1 MAPSQL
7 SEPEQQYLKSML
19 MLDPDQ
25 WASLGLSQR
34 KVFLQQAD
42 STSPQTDLPKASS
55 RTEPATESAEL
66 IALINACV
74 ESFWSEGS
82 EPWMKRLEQA
92 NFQKAPEL
100 KAVAE
105 RLQAWYPVRE
115 QVQELAGKMGGKS
128 LGAMLRDMA
137 TMSARGI
144 AELKNHISFQRPGW
158 FAGSLRSQAKLIKD
172 RYPGVYALDPAW
184 FEQWIGSQR

>member
-25 WASLGLSQR
+25 WASIGLSQR

-42 STSPQTDLPKASS
+42 STSPLTDLPKASS

-66 IALINACV
+66 VALINACV
-74 ESFWSEGS
+74 ESFWSEDS
-82 EPWMKRLEQA
+82 EPSIKRLELA

-115 QVQELAGKMGGKS
+115 QLQELASTMGNKS

-144 AELKNHISFQRPGW
+144 AELKNHVAYQRRRWFGTSF
-158 FAGSLRSQAKLIKD
+158 RSQAKLIKD

-184 FEQWIGSQR
+184 FEQWIGSKR